1 MGARPATPRLVRKD
15 APPSVRRV
23 VPCIQAHEKRGN
35 ASEDS
40 FFSPGPSHG
49 IGGFVS
55 ASGHS
60 PRNFGANV
68 GIRGEYD
75 VHRFRNGGKVTV
87 YGEGSQSFGQANGQ
101 SFRGKPQGEVGIRMT
116 IPLGP

>member
-1 MGARPATPRLVRKD
+1 MSRSLMCLLVVMAVLAATAAQL
-15 APPSVRRV
+15 
-23 VPCIQAHEKRGN
+23 
-35 ASEDS
+35 ED
-40 FFSPGPSHG
+40 PHHG

-87 YGEGSQSFGQANGQ
+87 YGEGSQSFGRANGQ
-101 SFRGKPQGEVGIRMT
+101 SYQGKPQGEVGIRMT